1 MTDSLRVLSFESR
14 KGDEIRSLIER
25 GGGCATIAP
34 AMKEVVL
41 GMTDEIRTFHE
52 RLQAGTLDLLI
63 FLTGV
68 GTEALA
74 TAIET
79 EHPREQLLEQLQQC
93 KIVVRGPKPFAVLRK
108 WNVRIDA
115 RAAEPNTWHEVV
127 QSVLEVVAAADS
139 PPDAESLPAEDSSTA
154 AGIASTPL
162 QGCRIAVQEYGQ
174 PAADLYSELEKLG
187 AEVLSVPVYKWSL
200 PDDTSPVEA
209 AIEATIR
216 GEFDIVLFTTAQHM
230 VHVLQIA
237 EAMGRRDEWLAAARR
252 CMIASIGPTASERI
266 VECGLPVDFE
276 PQHPHMGH
284 LVREALQAAPQVL
297 ANCRGR

>member
-34 AMKEVVL
+34 AMKEIAL

-52 RLQAGTLDLLI
+52 RLQGGTLDLLI

-79 EHPREQLLEQLQQC
+79 EHPRERLLEQLQQC

-127 QSVLEVVAAADS
+127 QSVLEVIAARS
-139 PPDAESLPAEDSSTA
+139 PADAESLPASDSSTA
-154 AGIASTPL
+154 GGAASKPL
-162 QGCRIAVQEYGQ
+162 RDCRIAVQEYGQ
-174 PAADLYSELEKLG
+174 PASELYSELEQLG
-187 AEVLSVPVYKWSL
+187 AEVLPVPVYRWSL

-216 GEFDIVLFTTAQHM
+216 GDFDIVLFTTAQHM

-237 EAMGRRDEWLAAARR
+237 ESMGRKDDWLEAARR
-252 CMIASIGPTASERI
+252 CVIASIGPTASERI

-284 LVREALQAAPQVL
+284 LVRESLQAAPQLL
-297 ANCRGR
+297 ADCRTR